1 MLLQQKA
8 NGSASEHMEWFL
20 YPFVIIASVIIICFV
35 IPTTIADC
43 LDRKKEKKK
52 RLANQELVQRAQ
64 VLHNLNNQ
72 LQQQEIVR
80 NKDEGYNSSEDLR
93 EDVW

>member
-1 MLLQQKA
+1 MIITQACEKSWLYKRYSFMLLQQKA

-64 VLHNLNNQ
+64 VL
-72 LQQQEIVR
+72 
-80 NKDEGYNSSEDLR
+80 
-93 EDVW
+93 